1 MKNINHNKE
10 KQLGALQA
18 TQNTGSSSGC
28 VTDTSVGPA
37 SVMVGNLVQGNRLAV
52 AQGRD
57 IGFSD
62 DGERKVSAVNKFQLF
77 NSLSLTHPHHDG
89 TNLFFYFAQLASID
103 NGCSEMESKLIT

>member
-10 KQLGALQA
+10 KQLGALQ
-18 TQNTGSSSGC
+18 TQNSTTGSTSGC

-62 DGERKVSAVNKFQLF
+62 DGERKVSKAK
-77 NSLSLTHPHHDG
+77 
-89 TNLFFYFAQLASID
+89 
-103 NGCSEMESKLIT
+103 ESKRAQ

>member
-1 MKNINHNKE
+1 MKNINHNKK

-37 SVMVGNLVQGNRLAV
+37 SVMVGNLVQGNRMAV
-52 AQGRD
+52 AQGRE

-62 DGERKVSAVNKFQLF
+62 DGERKVSEIFTQKSVQIDKF
-77 NSLSLTHPHHDG
+77 
-89 TNLFFYFAQLASID
+89 
-103 NGCSEMESKLIT
+103 